1 MDDKFSPL
9 AQAMII
15 NEGFEKALD
24 WSAKVTAPFTPQA
37 YFDELKGLA
46 AGSGV
51 DYDML
56 LRINMFPELTKASCS
71 FFGAWGAAVSN
82 GKTYQLRALDYDTDG
97 PFKDFPTVLVYHPS
111 EGHAYAQVGFP
122 GNIGALTGISET
134 QLAISEI
141 GVSFPGLLLLDFFL
155 TLKCLPIL

>member
-15 NEGFEKALD
+15 NQGFEKALD
-24 WSAKVTAPFTPQA
+24 WTARVTEAFTPQA
-37 YFDELKGLA
+37 YFDELKGIA
-46 AGSGV
+46 EGSGV

-71 FFGAWGAAVSN
+71 FFGAWGTAVSN
-82 GKTYQLRALDYDTDG
+82 GNTYQLRALDYDTDG
-97 PFKDFPTVLVYHPS
+97 PFKDFKIVLVYHPS

-141 GVSFPGLLLLDFFL
+141 GVSYPGLFL
-155 TLKCLPIL
+155 FVTF